1 MITALFRHAIFQFTF
16 ALYVLLGTWENWEQF
31 FIALFPISIISFKNI
46 KRFINVK
53 TGPAACRKRF
63 ANISLIT
70 DPISFLIQE
79 ANKNC

>member
-1 MITALFRHAIFQFTF
+1 ML
-16 ALYVLLGTWENWEQF
+16 
-31 FIALFPISIISFKNI
+31 
-46 KRFINVK
+46 K

-79 ANKNC
+79 ANKNCWRPEEGNRNASR

>member
-1 MITALFRHAIFQFTF
+1 M
-16 ALYVLLGTWENWEQF
+16 
-31 FIALFPISIISFKNI
+31 FPISTISFKNI
-46 KRFINVK
+46 KKPFINFK